1 MSKIETFIEF
11 FDLLKSLH
19 QDEFLIWLTTPW
31 KGKDKQESCLRLFA
45 KLGLIP
51 KLNDFDICQGNFNL
65 KTIKPIT
72 EIREIFYEGGRPI
85 NLKDKGDSSDL
96 TGIHKKNKK
105 ELLLTTSKNI
115 TKMNV
120 GLLDIDKIL
129 TNFKQYEKEQ
139 YTMKLCIAIRNISDF
154 EEMKS
159 RIESSNIV
167 LKNAISNA
175 IIIDWND
182 LKQAFHQF
190 QYQFK
195 NLDIQ
200 SILNSNKKLL
210 CLKMHQEMSVIKTME
225 LKETK
230 DCILWGHIQRSGKS
244 YIIGGCIIEDSR
256 HKDKCNYLVITTAP
270 NETIEQQLQVFD
282 CIQLEGFGII
292 PLNGTNKKPVL
303 KDKNI
308 IICSKQFLQ
317 TKIDSGEKITN
328 IPWLKKMA
336 FDIRF
341 IDESHNGGT
350 TTLAKKVLD
359 YYGSGVFTIQIT
371 ATYLKPCNDYGI
383 KKDSWILWDLEDV
396 QLCKAIDKPD
406 SMNRLVEKHGTI
418 IQNIIGHYSI
428 ENIIAE
434 YSKYPELW
442 IMTERLKPDVISE
455 IIKETSDNHYGYST
469 EACFL
474 LQQCLEDGIITYTD
488 KFQNEE
494 KTLEVFYR
502 IFGKRDRFG
511 IPDKYFP
518 DEDVFM
524 KKIER
529 VCKNP
534 LTKSRFIG
542 DSSEPMII
550 MAFLPQNN
558 IDKISMALISLLDR
572 FLVVPDYHMI
582 SINSHTTNNPKQD
595 IEDARDYARLSNKK
609 GVIVFSGRQC
619 SLGVS
624 IHNCDIVLLLN
635 NNTSFDMIYQMMFR
649 CMTEGDRKRC
659 GFVIDMNIQ
668 RVIETSI
675 ITYASLIKPSDHPR
689 DAIRYILQERIINLN
704 GDDWMTSFGNRPSKI
719 DEFCHTIY
727 NIYSSNTERALQHF
741 IERLRFKDILLSKD
755 EQKMFNTI
763 FSGSNAKLTQKQKVD
778 IQKLLDDD
786 SEKIKNG
793 IEKVGEEDS
802 GSNSDSDSE
811 TEQDKKI
818 SYMDVL
824 KHIIPLICILTIHD
838 EGTSFIEMFHYIES
852 NPYHYQILIDQ
863 TKSWWG
869 DLIDSIIV
877 KKFISIYIKYMA
889 DDTETNQIIRTIKEI
904 FMKNI
909 TNMKELSSLIDKY
922 LIPQE
927 LEKKTNAEVSTPHKL
942 RQEMINKIPLEFW
955 TSPLR
960 VFEPCAGKGGFLI
973 DIIDRFMIGLS
984 SMIPDEK
991 IRYKVIVEECLYFSD
1006 INPTNIFICKLLI
1019 DPYNEYSL
1027 HWNEG
1032 NTLELNIQEKWSID
1046 GFHAIIGNPPYNASG
1061 NTATGNTIWQDFTKK
1076 SLNVWLLPNGY
1087 LLFVHPSGWRKP
1099 NTEKG
1104 KFFGL
1109 YDLMT
1114 KQNQMVY
1121 LEIHG
1126 IKDGQKTFKCGTRYD
1141 WYVIEKK
1148 PSYKN
1153 AIIVDEYGITNDIDM
1168 NCLSW
1173 LPNSNISEID
1183 KILAK
1188 DDVERCP
1195 IIYDRS
1201 SYGSDKKYISKS
1213 KTSEFKYEII
1223 HTFPNTGIRYL
1234 YSNTNKNGHF
1244 GISKVIFGQSN
1255 SKNPLIDMD
1264 GKYGMAEHS
1273 MAIQVHS
1280 KEEALNIVKVFQN
1293 PEFQSILS
1301 SCSWSNFMIDWRLFT
1316 FFRKD
1321 FWREFV

>member
-1 MSKIETFIEF
+1 MSEIKTFIEL
-11 FDLLKSLH
+11 FDFLKSLPEEKFSEWITDH
-19 QDEFLIWLTTPW
+19 WD
-31 KGKDKQESCLRLFA
+31 GKDKQESCLRLFA

-51 KLNDFDICQGNFNL
+51 KLDDFNMCKGNFNE

-72 EIREIFYEGGRPI
+72 HNKEIFYEGSHQI

-96 TGIHKKNKK
+96 TGIHKTNEK
-105 ELLLTTSKNI
+105 ELLLTTSKRNKKLLVGKLNI
-115 TKMNV
+115 TE
-120 GLLDIDKIL
+120 IDF
-129 TNFKQYEKEQ
+129 NFKEYEENG
-139 YTMKLCIAIRNISDF
+139 YTIRWCICIRNLKDF
-154 EEMKS
+154 EIMKS
-159 RIESSNIV
+159 RIEKTNKELKTLISS
-167 LKNAISNA
+167 A

-182 LKQAFHQF
+182 LYQAFHHF
-190 QYQFK
+190 KSQYQSI
-195 NLDIQ
+195 DIET
-200 SILNSNKKLL
+200 ILGSNKKLL

-244 YIIGGCIIEDSR
+244 YIIAGCIIEDSR

-282 CIQLEGFGII
+282 CIQLEGFGIV
-292 PLNGTNKKPVL
+292 PLNGTNKKPIL
-303 KDKNI
+303 KNKNI

-317 TKIDSGEKITN
+317 TKIDSSEKITN

-359 YYGSGVFTIQIT
+359 YYGTGVFTIQIT

-383 KKDSWILWDLEDV
+383 QKDSWILWDLEDV

-434 YSKYPELW
+434 YSKYPELC
-442 IMTERLKPDVISE
+442 ILIERLKPEIVSE
-455 IIKETSDNHYGYST
+455 IIQKTLDNHYGYST

-474 LQQCLEDGIITYTD
+474 LQQCLQDGIVEYSN

-494 KTLEVFYR
+494 KTLELFYR

-511 IPDKYFP
+511 IPDKDFP
-518 DEDVFM
+518 DEDIFM
-524 KKIER
+524 KRIER
-529 VCKNP
+529 ICKNP

-542 DSSEPMII
+542 DSREPMII
-550 MAFLPQNN
+550 MSFLPQNN
-558 IDKISMALISLLDR
+558 IDKISTALISLLDR
-572 FLVVPDYHMI
+572 FRVVPDYHMI
-582 SINSHTTNNPKQD
+582 SINSHTTDNPRQE
-595 IEDARDYARLSNKK
+595 IEKARDYAKLSDKK

-649 CMTEGDRKRC
+649 SMTEGDGKRC

-668 RVIETSI
+668 RVIETSL
-675 ITYASLIKPSDHPR
+675 ITYSSLIKPSDHPR
-689 DAIRYILQERIINLN
+689 DAIRYLLQERIINLN
-704 GDDWMTSFGNRPSKI
+704 GDDWMTSFGNIPSKI

-727 NIYSSNTERALQHF
+727 NIYSSNTEKALKHF

-763 FSGSNAKLTQKQKVD
+763 FSGSNSKLTQKQKDD

-793 IEKVGEEDS
+793 VEKVGEEDS
-802 GSNSDSDSE
+802 SSNSDSDSE
-811 TEQDKKI
+811 TEPDKKI
-818 SYMDVL
+818 NYMDIL
-824 KHIIPLICILTIHD
+824 KHIIPLICILTIH
-838 EGTSFIEMFHYIES
+838 EQETSFIEMFHYIELS
-852 NPYHYQILIDQ
+852 PVHYQILIDQ
-863 TKSWWG
+863 TRQWWG
-869 DLIDSIIV
+869 NLIDSVIFKKLINIYV
-877 KKFISIYIKYMA
+877 KHMV
-889 DDTETNQIIRTIKEI
+889 DDQETNQIIRTIKEL

-922 LIPQE
+922 FIPQE
-927 LEKKTNAEVSTPHKL
+927 LEKKINAEVSTPHKL
-942 RQEMINKIPLEFW
+942 RQEMLDKIPLKFW
-955 TSPLR
+955 KSPRR

-984 SMIPDEK
+984 SMISDEK

-1006 INPTNIFICKLLI
+1006 KNSTNIFICKLLI

-1027 HWNEG
+1027 NFNEG
-1032 NTLELNIQEKWSID
+1032 NTLELNIQEKWGIN

-1114 KQNQMVY
+1114 KQNQMLY

-1126 IKDGQKTFKCGTRYD
+1126 IKDGQKIFKCGTRYD

-1188 DDVERCP
+1188 DCDERCP

-1244 GISKVIFGQSN
+1244 GIPKVIFGQSN
-1255 SKNPLIDMD
+1255 SKNPLVDMD
-1264 GKYGMAEHS
+1264 GKYGMSEHS
-1273 MAIQVHS
+1273 MAIQVSS
-1280 KEEALNIVKVFQN
+1280 KDEAENIVKVFQN
-1293 PEFQSILS
+1293 PQFQSILS
-1301 SCSWSNFMIDWRLFT
+1301 GCSWSNFMIDWRLFT

-1321 FWREFV
+1321 FWREFA